1 MGSSLLLD
9 LSSILA
15 RRNLIKLR
23 LCVGRSL
30 GVCPIPLGCNQAG
43 IESETHDNDSAV
55 VEDHLDQ
62 LWLLA

>member
-15 RRNLIKLR
+15 RRNLIELH

-30 GVCPIPLGCNQAG
+30 GVCPGMLVFKYKLVEIW
-43 IESETHDNDSAV
+43 TYDNDSAV